1 MIRLRYTIPRC
12 HTTTVLKV
20 YAATTFYGRSIA
32 LVAMYSTAAKNTVAI
47 GLKFIVRLVKND
59 VYMQPLSDWEV

>member
-1 MIRLRYTIPRC
+1 M
-12 HTTTVLKV
+12 